1 MQVLLG
7 KVERTVKTGQNI
19 DRYIGK
25 VFAVHTSTEP
35 QVTGL
40 IAELLDADNGSY
52 DRIVVQDDVVAG
64 VFRPITASL
73 ATASY
78 RSYKHAILMKNADGS
93 VWFSDMPYR
102 ADNYPEADHKVDLYT
117 HPDGKLWAIAVQEN
131 KVWYKNDQT
140 DGRLVFQL
148 VDGTKSPVARINEK
162 LSKGYSYVGP
172 RTYDAK
178 TRNIN

>member
-1 MQVLLG
+1 M
-7 KVERTVKTGQNI
+7 TTGLNI

-25 VFAVHTSTEP
+25 VFAVHTNTDQ
-35 QVTGL
+35 QVNGI
-40 IAELLDADNGSY
+40 IAELLDPDNGSY

-64 VFRPITASL
+64 VFRPETSPL
-73 ATASY
+73 ATATHLN
-78 RSYKHAILMKNADGS
+78 YKHAILMKNADGS
-93 VWFSDMPYR
+93 IWFSDMPYR

-148 VDGTKSPVARINEK
+148 VDSTKSPVARINEK
-162 LSKGYSYVGP
+162 LSKGYSYIGP
-172 RTYDAK
+172 RMYDAK
-178 TRNIN
+178 NRSIN